1 MSKHAIEE
9 VDFLIIYEHK
19 VRELENM
26 CLIKYE
32 LEKRG
37 YKVLIKHIE
46 DEEALEAVKPIYH
59 ARVVM
64 TMACYQNA
72 SLEWHTKD
80 FVSFDKVIDMQWENI
95 VYPKDERAGVFKN
108 YTGIGREVVRVS
120 WGEAN
125 RRRLLEAAHMD
136 PRNIKVV
143 GHIGMD
149 FLRDEL
155 KGYYLDRK
163 TLFAE
168 YGLPMDKK
176 VLLFA
181 SPFYADNLSE
191 DYIAGMCKKHGEDWR
206 DYYDFMMRSEK
217 IILEWMERLCGERN
231 DILVIYRPHPG
242 HIGVHMSEV
251 AKRHDNFKVISD
263 KSVKQWIIASDIVY
277 TGNSSTI
284 VEAYFAG
291 RMCHLLF
298 PLAVTD
304 GFELKLVSQ
313 GRKITDYEAFARTV
327 DEKDPVFPI
336 DKSAINEIYLVDE
349 KEPSYKKLAD
359 MAEEVYKDPSYD
371 LTKEQLASYR
381 TKQPPMIRMQ
391 KRLQQWDWFYEKY
404 KDILAN
410 EHIHWHWIEGQRAL
424 RREKAERNK
433 RFAIESTSE
442 EEIQAII
449 QRIAA
454 QLDNHAEGMEEKR

>member
-1 MSKHAIEE
+1 MKKEIKEI
-9 VDFLIIYEHK
+9 DFMMIYEHK

-32 LEKRG
+32 LERRG
-37 YKVLIKHIE
+37 YTVVIKHIE
-46 DEEALEAVKPIYH
+46 DEEALDAVKPIYH
-59 ARVVM
+59 AKVVM

-125 RRRLLEAAHMD
+125 KRRLIEAAHMD
-136 PRNIKVV
+136 PRNVKVV
-143 GHIGMD
+143 GHVGMD

-155 KGYYLDRK
+155 KGYYRSKED
-163 TLFAE
+163 LFHE

-181 SPFYADNLSE
+181 SPFYADNLTE
-191 DYIAGMCKKHGEDWR
+191 EYIAGMCRKHGEDWR
-206 DYYDFMMRSEK
+206 EYYDFMMRSEK
-217 IILEWMERLCGERN
+217 TILQWMEKLCNERS
-231 DILVIYRPHPG
+231 DILIIYRPHPG

-251 AKRHDNFKVISD
+251 AKKCSNFKVISEL
-263 KSVKQWIIASDIVY
+263 SVKQWIIASDIVY

-284 VEAYFAG
+284 VEAFFAG

-298 PLAVTD
+298 PYETTD

-313 GRKITDYEAFARTV
+313 GEKVRTYEEFKETI
-327 DEKDPVFPI
+327 DEKNPVFPI
-336 DKSAINEIYLVDE
+336 SKEAINEIYLVDDV
-349 KEPSYKKLAD
+349 PSYRKLAD
-359 MAEEVYKDPSYD
+359 MAEEVLKNPEYN

-381 TKQPPMIRMQ
+381 TKLPLAVQMQ
-391 KRLQQWDWFYEKY
+391 RKLQQWDWFYDKY
-404 KDILAN
+404 RKLLADGN
-410 EHIHWHWIEGQRAL
+410 YHGKWIEKQREL
-424 RREKAERNK
+424 RREKLEEHK
-433 RFAIESTSE
+433 RFDRESTSE
-442 EEIQAII
+442 EEIAQIEA
-449 QRIAA
+449 RIAE
-454 QLDNHAEGMEEKR
+454 QLNKK